1 MKTKKTNI
9 ILYLLLFL
17 FCTIALIAINL
28 LLLYSQVKVK
38 TFDET
43 AISNAITNEG
53 GKYVL
58 SEQVRKALKEDD
70 DFLMLLDDAGKI
82 ILSENLPKELNKQ
95 YSLKDVASFTRYY
108 LRDYPVQTF
117 VIDKGLLIIGEPQN
131 TEWKYNL
138 VYRIDSVQNV
148 MHILPLMILS
158 DLLLLVLIP
167 LHVQKKFL
175 RRKELERTE
184 WIAGVS
190 HDIRTPLT
198 LIMGHADQVRK
209 DPQSENNK
217 AKAEIIEKQG
227 ERIRNLITNLNI
239 SSKLDF
245 GLDRFDSQN
254 FKVAVKV
261 RKILVDFINQEF
273 DQNYTFDF
281 DVEDNAQTITLFA
294 NEILFQRIIENLI
307 NNSTHHN
314 PDGCNIRIKIKKS
327 FEHSYSCIIEL
338 SDDGVGVS
346 DTELKKLNSSDIK
359 NSGSIQEH
367 GIGLQIVKQIVHY
380 YKWHLHFETPEH
392 GGLKVILKV

>member
-117 VIDKGLLIIGEPQN
+117 IIDKGLLIIGEPQN

-138 VYRIDSVQNV
+138 VYKIDSVQNV

-209 DPQSENNK
+209 DPQSENNLS
-217 AKAEIIEKQG
+217 
-227 ERIRNLITNLNI
+227 LIHI
-239 SSKLDF
+239 SEPT
-245 GLDRFDSQN
+245 R
-254 FKVAVKV
+254 
-261 RKILVDFINQEF
+261 
-273 DQNYTFDF
+273 
-281 DVEDNAQTITLFA
+281 
-294 NEILFQRIIENLI
+294 
-307 NNSTHHN
+307 H
-314 PDGCNIRIKIKKS
+314 
-327 FEHSYSCIIEL
+327 
-338 SDDGVGVS
+338 
-346 DTELKKLNSSDIK
+346 
-359 NSGSIQEH
+359 
-367 GIGLQIVKQIVHY
+367 
-380 YKWHLHFETPEH
+380 
-392 GGLKVILKV
+392 

>member
-198 LIMGHADQVRK
+198 LIMGHADQVR
-209 DPQSENNK
+209 NC
-217 AKAEIIEKQG
+217 
-227 ERIRNLITNLNI
+227 LL
-239 SSKLDF
+239 
-245 GLDRFDSQN
+245 
-254 FKVAVKV
+254 
-261 RKILVDFINQEF
+261 
-273 DQNYTFDF
+273 YTSDAA
-281 DVEDNAQTITLFA
+281 D
-294 NEILFQRIIENLI
+294 
-307 NNSTHHN
+307 
-314 PDGCNIRIKIKKS
+314 
-327 FEHSYSCIIEL
+327 EL
-338 SDDGVGVS
+338 
-346 DTELKKLNSSDIK
+346 
-359 NSGSIQEH
+359 
-367 GIGLQIVKQIVHY
+367 
-380 YKWHLHFETPEH
+380 
-392 GGLKVILKV
+392 